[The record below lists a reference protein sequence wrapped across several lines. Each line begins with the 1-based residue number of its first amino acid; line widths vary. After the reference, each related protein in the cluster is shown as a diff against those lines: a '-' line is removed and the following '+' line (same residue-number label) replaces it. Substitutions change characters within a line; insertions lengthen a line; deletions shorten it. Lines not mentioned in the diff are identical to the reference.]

1 MRPVIKYFLCI
12 IATPLLSEFPLHI
25 LEFVDEK
32 TALFAAEDCQSG
44 HRTLEHEESARK
56 SLDPDSVPH
65 DSNAKN
71 NLTDVD
77 TTPPRDTA
85 FVTMLAV
92 VGIVIL
98 YMLWQVISFTCQMQ
112 LSKQESLLFQCFY
125 WSLTLPTAA
134 RLMYGLTACATYY
147 VYVHRPRWLLRE
159 TPLREQAFQAYA
171 IALAVTMKLLAV
183 VVVGFL
189 VKILV
194 YDNLMKL
201 AVTIFRVKD
210 RYSHVFE

>member
-1 MRPVIKYFLCI
+1 MRPVTRYFLCI

-32 TALFAAEDCQSG
+32 TPFIAAEDGQSG
-44 HRTLEHEESARK
+44 NQTLQHEESGRK
-56 SLDPDSVPH
+56 SLDVGSVPYE
-65 DSNAKN
+65 SNAENKN
-71 NLTDVD
+71 LSDVD
-77 TTPPRDTA
+77 TAPPRNTA
-85 FVTMLAV
+85 FVTMLAI

-112 LSKQESLLFQCFY
+112 RSNQETLLFQCLY
-125 WSLTLPTAA
+125 WGLTLPAVG

-147 VYVHRPRWLLRE
+147 VYVHRPRWLRRE

-171 IALAVTMKLLAV
+171 IVLVVKMKLLAV

-194 YDNLMKL
+194 YDNLIKL
-201 AVTIFRVKD
+201 AAMMFRVKD
-210 RYSHVFE
+210 